1 MATSPVLHGH
11 SITLEPF
18 SEAFIS
24 QAYVGWLNDAQ
35 LMQFSRQRLHTHTPE
50 SCMQFLRSFEHSPNY
65 FWAIV
70 ADQLGHIGN
79 LTANVDTYNGVAD
92 LTIMVGDPR
101 ARGTGLALAA
111 WQTAIDYL
119 LGECGFR
126 KVTAGT
132 MSCNLP
138 MLKLMQRSCMYP
150 DGRRQ
155 RQFLYDGQEVDCVMY
170 ARFAASKQS

>member
-1 MATSPVLHGH
+1 MPSIVLQSSG
-11 SITLEPF
+11 IILQPF

-24 QAYVGWLNDAQ
+24 TRYIGWLNDTK
-35 LMQFSRQRLHTHTPE
+35 LMQFSRQRFHTHTKE
-50 SCMQFLRSFEHSPNY
+50 SCINFLRSFNLGDNY

-79 LTANVDTYNGVAD
+79 LTANADTYNRVAD
-92 LTIMVGDPR
+92 LTIMVGDER

-111 WQTAIDYL
+111 WQTAMDYL
-119 LGECGFR
+119 LSDGGFR

-138 MLKLMQRSCMYP
+138 MLKLMQRSGMEP
-150 DGRRQ
+150 DGSRQ
-155 RQFLYDGQEVDCVMY
+155 RQFLYGAQEVDCVMY
-170 ARFAASKQS
+170 ARFAAPQQP